1 MRPVGH
7 ARRTQISQET
17 QPFHRNSFRYF
28 PAGAPLSCRRFL
40 HAAMPDYLSYSGH
53 VYYSQSGQEA
63 AVLSL
68 LERNTNGFFIDIAA
82 NEPFQN
88 SNTALLERH
97 YGWRGVCID
106 AAKRSRRRFTETN
119 RTCTFM
125 LALTGDPTSETK
137 SLLFREIVPPPNAS
151 PSTAWMHGLSSVV
164 SSTAAPTCWGRH
176 CLTVQEFTRRGV
188 KLMHRSMTPRSLEDI
203 LDEAKAPPTIDYMS
217 LDVIPLAELS
227 NQCPSSTAPERP
239 KLPLP
244 LACGQVEGHET
255 NVLRGLHRKVRV
267 LTVER
272 PDAAAR
278 TILHQRD
285 MVHACDFDFGE
296 ELWIEHSQASSL
308 VPRGINATMLCADG
322 QKTKKKM
329 ERQKN

>member
-1 MRPVGH
+1 
-7 ARRTQISQET
+7 
-17 QPFHRNSFRYF
+17 
-28 PAGAPLSCRRFL
+28 
-40 HAAMPDYLSYSGH
+40 MPDYLSYSGH

-68 LERNTNGFFIDIAA
+68 LERKTNGFFIDIAA

-217 LDVIPLAELS
+217 LDVLLQSSRTSALRVPRPNDLSCPCPLPVDRSKATRRTCCVASIEKYACSPSSVLTLPHAPS
-227 NQCPSSTAPERP
+227 FISATWCMHATLILVRSCGSSTA
-239 KLPLP
+239 KLRRS
-244 LACGQVEGHET
+244 CRVESMQRCSVQMDRRRRKRWSGRRTET
-255 NVLRGLHRKVRV
+255 LCEDRDDTQMSLR
-267 LTVER
+267 
-272 PDAAAR
+272 
-278 TILHQRD
+278 
-285 MVHACDFDFGE
+285 
-296 ELWIEHSQASSL
+296 
-308 VPRGINATMLCADG
+308 
-322 QKTKKKM
+322 
-329 ERQKN
+329 

>member
-1 MRPVGH
+1 MSGLTFTAIGFTLRGEPVL
-7 ARRTQISQET
+7 APRRASVGS
-17 QPFHRNSFRYF
+17 PHS
-28 PAGAPLSCRRFL
+28 
-40 HAAMPDYLSYSGH
+40 AMPDYLSYSGH

-68 LERNTNGFFIDIAA
+68 LERKTNGFFIDIAA

-176 CLTVQEFTRRGV
+176 CLTVQELTRRGV
-188 KLMHRSMTPRSLEDI
+188 KLMHRSMTPRSLDDI
-203 LDEAKAPPTIDYMS
+203 LDEAKAPQTIDYMS
-217 LDVIPLAELS
+217 LDVIPLAVLS
-227 NQCPSSTAPERP
+227 NECPSSTALEPSCP
-239 KLPLP
+239 YPLP
-244 LACGQVEGHET
+244 VGRSRATRRTCCVASIEKYA
-255 NVLRGLHRKVRV
+255 RSPSSV
-267 LTVER
+267 LTLPHAPSFISATWCMHATLILVRSCGSSIAKLRRSCRVESM
-272 PDAAAR
+272 
-278 TILHQRD
+278 QR
-285 MVHACDFDFGE
+285 
-296 ELWIEHSQASSL
+296 
-308 VPRGINATMLCADG
+308 
-322 QKTKKKM
+322 
-329 ERQKN
+329 

>member
-1 MRPVGH
+1 MSGLTFTAIGFTLRGEPVL
-7 ARRTQISQET
+7 
-17 QPFHRNSFRYF
+17 
-28 PAGAPLSCRRFL
+28 APGRASVGSP
-40 HAAMPDYLSYSGH
+40 HSAMPDYLSYSGH

-68 LERNTNGFFIDIAA
+68 LERKTNGFFIDIAA

-176 CLTVQEFTRRGV
+176 CLTVQELTRRGV
-188 KLMHRSMTPRSLEDI
+188 KLMHRSMTPRSLDDI
-203 LDEAKAPPTIDYMS
+203 LDEAKAPQTIDYMS
-217 LDVIPLAELS
+217 LDVIPLAVLS
-227 NQCPSSTAPERP
+227 NQCPSSTALEPSCP
-239 KLPLP
+239 YPLP
-244 LACGQVEGHET
+244 VGRSRATRRTCCVASIEKYA
-255 NVLRGLHRKVRV
+255 RSPSSV
-267 LTVER
+267 LTLPHAPSFISATWCMHATLILVRSCGSSIAKLRRSCRVESM
-272 PDAAAR
+272 
-278 TILHQRD
+278 QR
-285 MVHACDFDFGE
+285 
-296 ELWIEHSQASSL
+296 
-308 VPRGINATMLCADG
+308 
-322 QKTKKKM
+322 
-329 ERQKN
+329 